1 MKSIMNFATVIT
13 FLIFLLSSAMIRAEH
28 DGMCTPDLSSLRIW
42 SIRRC
47 IFQPLFRF
55 QFSYLQRMK
64 EIMVVRHLASL
75 SFAKTMNSTMNIVHP
90 FLRLL
95 FLSYPIFRN
104 DWRWWW
110 YVTFTVSLFT
120 DTIHSTLLTLSS
132 FLTYVFVLSPI
143 FRNEWRWWWW
153 YVLSPVLIIAVIY
166 VVVCFL

>member
-55 QFSYLQRMK
+55 YFLIYRGWRWSWWYVISPLY
-64 EIMVVRHLASL
+64 HLL
-75 SFAKTMNSTMNIVHP
+75 KRWTQPWILCT
-90 FLRLL
+90 
-95 FLSYPIFRN
+95 LSYVYYFCPIRFLRN

-110 YVTFTVSLFT
+110 YVTFTVSLFA
-120 DTIHSTLLTLSS
+120 DTIQSTLLTLSS